1 MSRQTHCNIS
11 RKSYY
16 LRDVKGRHKVFY
28 TCWVQSQSPLLQT
41 STKTST
47 IWKMLTF
54 HGSIPFIQLSLGLW
68 PITYDKNSRST
79 LWHGIPEVANK
90 WLWIQISM
98 PNSSS
103 NIKSSAAVKWAKTWR
118 PPIIALLLL
127 DSLDGTNEYDAIS
140 KVRLPTEET

>member
-1 MSRQTHCNIS
+1 
-11 RKSYY
+11 
-16 LRDVKGRHKVFY
+16 
-28 TCWVQSQSPLLQT
+28 
-41 STKTST
+41 
-47 IWKMLTF
+47 
-54 HGSIPFIQLSLGLW
+54 
-68 PITYDKNSRST
+68 
-79 LWHGIPEVANK
+79 
-90 WLWIQISM
+90 M